1 MFTIGKWKLEIKK
14 EWKLAFLATWI
25 VGLLAHAYRFFN
37 FLPSWDSIYNFTG
50 VGSTYTLGR
59 WFLPYVGLISSIFDL
74 PWVNGALSLLDI
86 SIVMILLIEMFE
98 IKNRGLIVL
107 SAAVF
112 VSFPTIVSSFAYM
125 YTADCYMLAFLLAV
139 LAIFLTWRVK
149 KWGMLLGIVAL
160 AFAMGIYQAYAT
172 CAIMMVLL
180 YIIKQFAI
188 EKLSLIDAIKKDLKY
203 LGTLVGGLALYLVIL
218 KLTLWYYNI
227 NLAGYQGIGDMGI
240 MSLAEYKAALLKTKA
255 RFTYMMGLEYG
266 IINRPYTM
274 INVAI
279 LTMIAVLL
287 VYFVVK
293 NRVFEKKLSLL
304 ALAAAVMLLPIGAYT
319 VFFISPSVEYYTLME
334 MGLCFLYFLLIV
346 LLNQVEWKAHLPK
359 VLSVIGTLAI
369 CALAYYNVLNSNIA
383 YYNLNLSYHK
393 SYAIA
398 ENILDRIEDREE
410 FKTVTNKV
418 ALIGVYECP
427 TENLIS
433 MVPYVMGVSDDSF
446 LKSPNHYQNF
456 WNYCFGIQTE
466 LATYDEMH
474 AIMDTDEYQNMPI
487 YPAKGSVQYIN
498 DIIVVRLS
506 EK

>member
-14 EWKLAFLATWI
+14 EWKIAFIATWI

-37 FLPSWDSIYNFTG
+37 FLPIWDSIYNFTG
-50 VGSTYTLGR
+50 VGSTYALGR
-59 WFLPYVGLISSIFDL
+59 WFLPYAGLISSIFDL
-74 PWVNGALSLLDI
+74 PWVNGALSLLYI
-86 SIVMILLIEMFE
+86 SIVMILLIEMFQ
-98 IKNRGLIVL
+98 IRNKGLIVV

-112 VSFPTIVSSFAYM
+112 ASFPTVVSTFAYM

-149 KWGMLLGIVAL
+149 KWGMPLGIVAL

-180 YIIKQFAI
+180 YIIKQFAV
-188 EKLSLIDAIKKDLKY
+188 EKMSLIDAIKKDLKY
-203 LGTLVGGLALYLVIL
+203 LGTLVGGLVLYLIIL
-218 KLTLWYYNI
+218 KLTLWHYNM
-227 NLAGYQGIGDMGI
+227 NLVGYQGIGDMGI

-255 RFTYMMGLEYG
+255 RFTYMLGLEYG
-266 IINRPYTM
+266 IINRPYTI

-279 LTMIAVLL
+279 LVMIAVLL

-304 ALAAAVMLLPIGAYT
+304 ALVVAVMLLPVGAYT

-346 LLNQVEWKAHLPK
+346 LLNQIEWKAYLPK
-359 VLSVIGTLAI
+359 LLSVIGTVAI

-393 SYAIA
+393 SYAVA

-410 FKTVTNKV
+410 FGTVTKKV
-418 ALIGVYECP
+418 AMIGVYECP

-433 MVPYVMGVSDDSF
+433 MVPAIMGISDDSF
-446 LKSPNHYQNF
+446 LNDPNHYQIF

-474 AIMDTDEYQNMPI
+474 AIMETEEYKNMPI
-487 YPAKGSVQYIN
+487 YPAKGSVQCIN

-506 EK
+506 E